1 MSFWDNVKK
10 FAQPYADEE
19 YDEYEEDEYMDE
31 YEDDRRNSRRRN
43 AAPAPEMNGAPAG
56 FGGFGGAPAAPMAPP
71 MAAPAPAAPAA
82 APAQVTPVRPAPVAT
97 PVPGFNGAVINR
109 SGVKQEVVL
118 FRPTSFNDTTK
129 AADDLKANK
138 AVIVNMENV
147 DKAMARRVVDFLSGC
162 VYALD
167 GDVKKIAQSA
177 YLFCPHNMDI
187 VGDLE
192 TLQAEVESYI

>member
-162 VYALD
+162 VYALE
-167 GDVKKIAQSA
+167 GDVKKVAQCA
-177 YLFCPHNMDI
+177 YLFCPHNVGVI
-187 VGDLE
+187 GDLE
-192 TLQAEVESYI
+192 SIQAEVEAYV

>member
-162 VYALD
+162 VYALE

-177 YLFCPHNMDI
+177 YLFCPHNVGVI
-187 VGDLE
+187 GDLE
-192 TLQAEVESYI
+192 SILAEVEAYV